1 MHRKAILH
9 ITALMLFS
17 VLPFH
22 HPMYGQSDY
31 QEECTIGVAL
41 GSATDD
47 GRPLLWKTRDNT
59 VTDNHVKYNISY
71 KYKFISVSNADSS
84 TLPWMGV
91 NEHGL
96 SIVNST
102 AYDLPAYPFGPGNG
116 MLMREVLGNC
126 KTVAEFQHYLDS
138 TNHTG
143 RTTQSNFAVI
153 DSTGAAVLF
162 ETGGRTYCK
171 YDASDSENGYIIRT
185 NFSMCGG
192 GSGGLMRYNRS
203 TELIGDFFSGDTL
216 NLKSIFRY
224 QMRDFSDDNGE
235 PIAVPY
241 PYSPEIGIPFG
252 YLNCKKSICHTASVS
267 AAVIHGVLPSE
278 LAGLTTMWVILGHPA
293 SSVALPYW
301 PVGPAPIE
309 AGSVSRAELC
319 DEAKEIRAI
328 LFDYP
333 DNKNYIDSYKLRDA
347 NGEGLWSC
355 LFPLEDLL
363 FSETTDYMDSLRR
376 LAYLPVQSMLMKEAY
391 NSAFALSELQNC
403 KDKLVLNESIG
414 FIIAYPNPACDKL
427 YIDYS
432 LRKDFNIELFTI
444 LGECVLQTGLSN
456 GVNEIDIASLK
467 QGIYIIQVTAENKS
481 YRQKLMKM

>member
-1 MHRKAILH
+1 MHKKNLLYIA
-9 ITALMLFS
+9 ALVLTS
-17 VLPFH
+17 LLPFH
-22 HPMYGQSDY
+22 HPLFGQSDM
-31 QEECTIGVAL
+31 QEECTIGLAS

-59 VTDNHVKYNISY
+59 VTDNHVKYNTSY

-102 AYDLPAYPFGPGNG
+102 AYDLPEYPFGPGNG
-116 MLMREVLGNC
+116 TLMREVLGNC

-143 RTTQSNFAVI
+143 RTTRSNFGVI
-153 DSTGAAVLF
+153 DSTGAAVLY
-162 ETGGRTYCK
+162 ETGGRSYCK
-171 YDASDSENGYIIRT
+171 YDAADSENGYIIRT
-185 NFSMCGG
+185 NFAICGG
-192 GSGGLMRYNRS
+192 GSSGLMRYNRS
-203 TELIGDFFSGDTL
+203 TELIGQLFSGDSL

-224 QMRDFSDDNGE
+224 QMRDFSDDNGV
-235 PIAVPY
+235 PIPIPY
-241 PYSPEIGIPFG
+241 PFSPELGIPFG
-252 YLNCKKSICHTASVS
+252 YVNCKKSICHTSSVS

-278 LAGLTTMWVILGHPA
+278 FAGLTTMWVILGHPA

-309 AGSVSRAELC
+309 SGSGSSAVLC
-319 DEAKEIRAI
+319 DIAKEIRAV
-328 LFDYP
+328 LFDFP
-333 DNKNYIDSYKLRDA
+333 DNKNYIDSYKLLNND
-347 NGEGLWSC
+347 GEGLWSC
-355 LFPLEDLL
+355 LFPVEDLL
-363 FSETTDYMDSLRR
+363 FSETADYMDSLR
-376 LAYLPVQSMLMKEAY
+376 LLVNLSVPSMLMKEAY
-391 NSAFALSELQNC
+391 NSSYALSELKNC

-414 FIIAYPNPACDKL
+414 FIKVYPNPAGDKL

-432 LRKDFNIELFTI
+432 LRKDFKVQLFSI

-456 GVNEIDIASLK
+456 GVNEIDIASLNK
-467 QGIYIIQVTAENKS
+467 GVYIIQVTSGNKS
-481 YRQKLMKM
+481 YRQKLMKL